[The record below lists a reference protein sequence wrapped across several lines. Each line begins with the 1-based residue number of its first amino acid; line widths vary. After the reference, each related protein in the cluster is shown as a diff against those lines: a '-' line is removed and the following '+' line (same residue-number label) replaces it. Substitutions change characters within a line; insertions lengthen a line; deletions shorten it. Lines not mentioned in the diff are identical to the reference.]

1 MMLEFTARGIYCPQA
16 DAYIDP
22 WKPVD
27 RAIITHA
34 HSDHARP
41 YHKHYLCHR
50 DAAGLLRLRLGPD
63 IDVQAVGFG
72 ECIRMNGVTV
82 SLHPAGHIIGSA
94 QVRLEYRGEIAVIS
108 GDYKLTND
116 GISTAFEPITCHHFV
131 TESTFGLPVYRFP
144 DHEDVF
150 NEMSVFWKGNAD
162 EGFSTL
168 FIGYS
173 LGKAQRILAGID
185 RSIVAIFYHGA
196 IANVNEAL
204 QEAGYRF
211 PGERI
216 TADISRDQLKQAAI
230 VAPMSALGS
239 PWLKRFVPYRIGVCS
254 GWMQL
259 RGARRRSGADRGFI
273 LSDHADWEQLNAAV
287 HATGAQHIYVTHG
300 YQAVY
305 AQWLREQYGLDARE
319 VKTLF
324 DAEALD
330 DLAQQITE

>member
-22 WKPVD
+22 WKPVG
-27 RAIITHA
+27 RAVITHA

-41 YHKHYLCHR
+41 FHKHYLCHR

-63 IDVQAVGFG
+63 IDVQAVDFG
-72 ECIRMNGVTV
+72 ECVRMNGVSI

-144 DHEDVF
+144 DHGDVF
-150 NEMSVFWKGNAD
+150 NEMNAFWRDNAD

-185 RSIVAIFYHGA
+185 RGIGPIFYHGA

-204 QEAGYRF
+204 LEAGYRF

-216 TADISRDQLKQAAI
+216 TADTSRDLLKEAAI

-239 PWLKRFVPYRIGVCS
+239 PWLKRFAPYRIGVCS

-259 RGARRRSGADRGFI
+259 RGARRRSGADRGFV
-273 LSDHADWEQLNAAV
+273 LSDHADWAQLNTAV
-287 HATGAQHIYVTHG
+287 RATGAQHIYVTHG
-300 YQAVY
+300 YQEVY
-305 AQWLREQYGLDARE
+305 AQWLREQHGLDARE

-324 DAEALD
+324 DAEAPD
-330 DLAQQITE
+330 DLAQKTTE